1 MTTTNGHIRIGLFN
15 DFEGE
20 DTILISADINGLIE
34 LEDTF
39 SRLASG
45 QNIIE
50 FSELK
55 FLDKKYK
62 INIKAFNDIEDLG
75 LTKIKNEIY
84 EWRLTRGKWNE
95 FREKLT
101 SMYRL
106 GNGGQHYLDSDCKL
120 NNDYQVIFSWNEGS
134 YNAEFWKKYRQ

>member
-106 GNGGQHYLDSDCKL
+106 GNGGHHYLDSDCKL
-120 NNDYQVIFSWNEGS
+120 NNDYQVIFSWNESS